1 MIKVNIEAS
10 VKANKEFVLSM
21 KKFHGIS
28 GTIIYLLAKA
38 TMLAGFISNK
48 KVVLLV
54 LYLIWLLILIIIRI
68 VLEVKI
74 YLLFS
79 DKEKEIETNSN

>member
-1 MIKVNIEAS
+1 MAIILIGLVLLQHIAGVIIKVNIEAS
-10 VKANKEFVLSM
+10 VKANKEYVLSM

-48 KVVLLV
+48 KVVLLI
-54 LYLIWLLILIIIRI
+54 LYLIWLLILIIVRI
-68 VLEVKI
+68 VLEV
-74 YLLFS
+74 
-79 DKEKEIETNSN
+79 